1 MISPKEKAKEIIAKL
16 NNIPS
21 EEPCFIMSVSQCKK
35 SALILIDEFI
45 NALEINPP
53 RPSNVYQSYKYW
65 LSVKDE
71 ILSLTDA

>member
-1 MISPKEKAKEIIAKL
+1 MTPKEKAKEIITEL

-45 NALEINPP
+45 NALAIDPP
-53 RPSNVYQSYKYW
+53 RPSNVYQTHKYW
-65 LSVKDE
+65 LSVKE
-71 ILSLTDA
+71 AIISLADA